1 MTPTSSTDG
10 LLGQI
15 KQVYQGSRKKR
26 DISWNTYV
34 ARPAAAVLVWGLAR
48 TPITPNQVSFLG
60 GIVFLGVGAILVGWS
75 SPWAMLA
82 AALVLQASYV
92 LDCADGQLARLTGQ
106 TSPVGA
112 HLDFLIDEFKALL
125 LVGACCVRLWGQSD
139 DPLWLLLGCGGVALV
154 SIATSLTTFVR
165 RPEYAGVEIKPG
177 VQPAR
182 PIPKSLVGKV
192 VWAVES
198 VAKWLIHYPSWFLY
212 IALVDALTPLNGALW
227 FLVLFLGVYVLY
239 TGRTSLAVVRRL
251 ASPHFY
257 TSKE

>member
-1 MTPTSSTDG
+1 MTDAPSPDG
-10 LLGQI
+10 LFEQL

-26 DISWNTYV
+26 DIFWNTYI

-60 GIVFLGVGAILVGWS
+60 GFVFLAVGAILIGWNN
-75 SPWAMLA
+75 PWAMVV

-112 HLDFLIDEFKALL
+112 YLDFLIDEFKALL
-125 LVGACCVRLWGQSD
+125 LVGACCVRLWNQSGE
-139 DPLWLLLGCGGVALV
+139 PLWLLLGCGGIALV

-165 RPEYAGVEIKPG
+165 RPAYAGSEIKPG
-177 VQPAR
+177 VQPVR
-182 PIPKSLVGKV
+182 PVPRSLVGKL
-192 VWAVES
+192 VWLVES
-198 VAKWLIHYPSWFLY
+198 ISKWLIHYPSWFLY

-239 TGRTSLAVVRRL
+239 TGRTSLVVVRRL
-251 ASPHFY
+251 ASPNFY